1 MRQISTLFAGDGTMN
16 TAQFL
21 QQHQVWCEVLPHYET
36 YTAQEMAQELHV
48 PGRQVAKTVLL
59 RSEGDGHYI
68 VAVLPADM
76 QIDLGKL
83 SRVLGCNM
91 SLASESE
98 IANHCPDCEAGALP
112 PFGSQYQMKTIVDE
126 SLASCDSIVF
136 EGNTHHEAIRMRF
149 QDFMDLEQPRM
160 ESFAV
165 PIAQHA

>member
-1 MRQISTLFAGDGTMN
+1 MN
-16 TAQFL
+16 IAQFL
-21 QQHQVWCEVLPHYET
+21 QQHNVSFETIPHYET

-59 RSEGDGHYI
+59 RAEGNGDYI

-76 QIDLGKL
+76 QIDLHKMAQA
-83 SRVLGCNM
+83 LGCNV

-98 IANHCPDCEAGALP
+98 IATHCSDCEAGALP

-126 SLASCDSIVF
+126 SLAACDSIVF
-136 EGNTHHEAIRMRF
+136 EGNTHHEAIRMQF
-149 QDFMDLEQPRM
+149 QGFMNLERPQTA
-160 ESFAV
+160 SFAT